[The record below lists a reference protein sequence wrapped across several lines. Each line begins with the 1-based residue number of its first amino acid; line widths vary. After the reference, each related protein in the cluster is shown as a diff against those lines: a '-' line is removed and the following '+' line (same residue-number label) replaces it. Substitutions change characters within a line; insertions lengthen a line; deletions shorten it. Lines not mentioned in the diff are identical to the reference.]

1 VDQRLETKP
10 ELPDTVGDPQGEIRV
25 TVNSDQLCPPVGVE
39 VSLNRTDGTR
49 IPVILDRIED
59 EGTNKILV
67 FKRLVPP
74 MNIVKIKIQP

>member
-39 VSLNRTDGTR
+39 DGTR

-59 EGTNKILV
+59 EGTNKLLV

-74 MNIVKIKIQP
+74 MNIVKIEIQP